1 MEGHSFHSRVSIRDP
16 GHTPRSQQALKSWH
30 ESFDGYQGQYNPLY
44 DDVSKNLEQTPFT
57 TTEVTLPYGQVL
69 PFKILDPTSKV
80 PQASSNQRI
89 GPQGTDYD
97 WSSRQSRSPTPSVS
111 SRASSSGESLPPAV
125 KIVSRPWGS
134 PRIEPTQQ
142 GVVLRE
148 SHRSTE
154 YPEHLHNSSSRIN
167 ELAYWDQ

>member
-1 MEGHSFHSRVSIRDP
+1 MRPSCVAFGVVMSGTLNFPHRGDQ
-16 GHTPRSQQALKSWH
+16 T
-30 ESFDGYQGQYNPLY
+30 ESAVYHDWQSHFFYCSEDLSGILEIGQYNPLY

-125 KIVSRPWGS
+125 KIVSRP
-134 PRIEPTQQ
+134 
-142 GVVLRE
+142 
-148 SHRSTE
+148 
-154 YPEHLHNSSSRIN
+154 
-167 ELAYWDQ
+167 